1 MSCPLHLHHVNLFE
15 NTTKTFFFRENVVRV
30 GRTGKT
36 NTNRASPSGW
46 YQLNDNNVKNNNNN
60 NNIDNMTRRT
70 SRRHLRTTIIIIIN
84 SVRARSSRSIRVIHP
99 RRAQYTNTR
108 RAIFTSVFAFALLVV
123 VLLRANLIEANA
135 INTHFYYTA
144 VGCTQ

>member
-1 MSCPLHLHHVNLFE
+1 MSCPLHLHYVNLFE
-15 NTTKTFFFRENVVRV
+15 NTKKKVFFRENVVRV
-30 GRTGKT
+30 GRTGKI
-36 NTNRASPSGW
+36 NVNSALLSGW
-46 YQLNDNNVKNNNNN
+46 YQLNDINIKNNNN

-70 SRRHLRTTIIIIIN
+70 SRRHLRTIIIIIN

-99 RRAQYTNTR
+99 RRAQYTNTH

-123 VLLRANLIEANA
+123 VLLRANLIEACA

-144 VGCTQ
+144 VGRTQ